1 MVRSIINRLL
11 KPDLSRSEAKPIIS
25 RRFIIGVS
33 ITYSALIL
41 VTAGSFFIAT
51 RIMGETLRD
60 AIEMNKKELLLGKTE
75 LLIDRLRAK
84 ALTSPQTFI
93 DAIMEDSAGIDDIL
107 AAVLFT
113 RTEDENYYRVGA
125 IGVFTEGFSLPIR
138 VSEVVR
144 PGKEVNYVK
153 TGSIQPVVDPEIHV
167 RDAFAWQ
174 NAYAPIKMERRNAVL
189 QIYYSA
195 SRTQMLLE
203 EYRSA
208 MRLPRGIMLGFT
220 IFCIAAVGIITAVFM
235 YNYSYLIRNLSAYMK
250 KAAEGD
256 LDVSLRKTD
265 DRELNLLAES
275 FNTLIDELR
284 DRSEKTSEEAKGM
297 APIFAAGVSLLK
309 DNRLDEAIAVFRA
322 LTILNRNSFGSYFNL
337 GVAYAKKREY
347 QSAIEMFQTAERLN
361 PGFEMSSRYIEKIR
375 DLIGDNV

>member
-1 MVRSIINRLL
+1 MKLTIINRLL
-11 KPDLSRSEAKPIIS
+11 KPDITHSEAKPIIS
-25 RRFIIGVS
+25 RRFIIGIS

-41 VTAGSFFIAT
+41 VTAGSFFVST
-51 RIMGETLRD
+51 RITGETLRD
-60 AIEMNKKELLLGKTE
+60 VVETNSRELLLGKTA
-75 LLIDRLRAK
+75 LLAERLSAK

-93 DAIMEDSAGIDDIL
+93 DAIKEDSAGRDDLL
-107 AAVLFT
+107 AAVLFI
-113 RTEDENYYRVGA
+113 RTEDENYHRVGA
-125 IGVFTEGFSLPIR
+125 TGVFAGGFSLPIR
-138 VSEVVR
+138 VSDVVR

-153 TGSIQPVVDPEIHV
+153 SGAIQPVVDPEIHV

-174 NAYAPIKMERRNAVL
+174 TAYAPIKMERRNAVL

-195 SRTQMLLE
+195 SRTKTLLD

-235 YNYSYLIRNLSAYMK
+235 YNYSYLIQNLSAYMK

-256 LDVSLRKTD
+256 LDVALRTTD

-284 DRSEKTSEEAKGM
+284 DRSEKPSEETKGM
-297 APIFAAGVSLLK
+297 APIFATGVSLLK

-322 LTILNRNSFGSYFNL
+322 LAILNPNSFGSYFNL

-347 QSAIEMFQTAERLN
+347 QSAIEMFRTAERLN
-361 PGFEMSSRYIEKIR
+361 PGFETTTRYIEKIR
-375 DLIGDNV
+375 DLMGNDV